1 MTVPAGHRTLLLDL
15 AAPARTADPQAL
27 AALDDGEWQALWDV
41 ACAHRIDPLLHA
53 QFRNGAV
60 AGVPQWF
67 RDRCKT
73 RFEEASFGTI
83 RIQRELLLLHRALMA
98 AGIGFVAMKGAYLA
112 FHAYAESA
120 LRPLRDL
127 DILVARDDAMPA
139 YRALLARGLAPLTEG
154 GDVEEVL
161 KLKHQL
167 PPLLSAET
175 GMLVEI
181 HHRAFHG
188 EEHEPD
194 LTGDPGFIGR
204 LVTRDLGGQ
213 NLRFMGAEDLLLHLI
228 VHSVYD
234 HRFDNGPGILADIA
248 ALLGT
253 HRIDWP
259 LFWTIAERQGRAR
272 GAIFA
277 LRMASDYWGEL
288 PIDWV
293 GREDKAQAIPASAIA
308 AAAVLSLRDL
318 GKSADLKLAEATR
331 QAGGTGTLLR
341 KLFPR
346 PALLRSAYP
355 NRGLWRDL
363 PGLYLKKWRTIA
375 MTRLPSFARMLRDDA
390 NRDDKFAM
398 QEVQVWLDAKT

>member
-1 MTVPAGHRTLLLDL
+1 MSVPAAHRRMLLDL

-27 AALDDGEWQALWDV
+27 AALDGAEWQAVWDV
-41 ACAHRIDPLLHA
+41 ACAHRIDSLLHA
-53 QFRNGAV
+53 RFRDGAV

-67 RDRCKT
+67 RHKCKAG
-73 RFEEASFGTI
+73 FDEASFGTI
-83 RIQRELLLLHRALMA
+83 RIQRELLLIRRDLAA
-98 AGIGFVAMKGAYLA
+98 AGIAFVAMKGAYLA
-112 FHAYAESA
+112 FYAYAEPA

-139 YRALLARGLAPLTEG
+139 YRALLARGLVPLTEG
-154 GDVEEVL
+154 GDAEEVL

-175 GMLVEI
+175 GIVVEV

-188 EEHEPD
+188 EEADPD
-194 LTGDPGFIGR
+194 LTTDPGFAAR

-213 NLRFMGAEDLLLHLI
+213 SLRFMGAEDLLLHLI

-253 HRIDWP
+253 HAIDWR
-259 LFWTIAERQGRAR
+259 LFWAIAERQGKAR

-277 LRMASDYWGEL
+277 LRMAQEYWGSL
-288 PIDWV
+288 PIDWA
-293 GREDKAQAIPASAIA
+293 GREAEARAIPAAAID

-318 GKSADLKLAEATR
+318 ATSADLKLAESATR
-331 QAGGTGTLLR
+331 SGGTVRLLG
-341 KLFPR
+341 KLFPQ
-346 PALLRSAYP
+346 PSLLRGAYP
-355 NRGLWRDL
+355 NSGQRREL
-363 PGLYLKKWRTIA
+363 PGLYLRKWRDIA
-375 MTRLPSFARMLRDDA
+375 LTRLPDYARLLSSASNSDDLRA
-390 NRDDKFAM
+390 LRT
-398 QEVQVWLDAKT
+398 VQGWLDSV